1 MSYDY
6 KGYNGE
12 RKSLPEWVFH
22 AFNKYG
28 YDIGLQVRDKRN
40 GTLRSSQKIYYEKGD
55 KYAEELQKKFFEYCG
70 LPVMA
75 GGRRTAAV
83 VAAQFLK
90 RVPCIS
96 TVYVGSSESRTLM
109 RIS

>member
-1 MSYDY
+1 MSHYKEVISINPDESASDMSFDY

-22 AFNKYG
+22 SFNKYG

-55 KYAEELQKKFFEYCG
+55 KYKQRLIDFNPDHELRLYFND
-70 LPVMA
+70 
-75 GGRRTAAV
+75 
-83 VAAQFLK
+83 
-90 RVPCIS
+90 
-96 TVYVGSSESRTLM
+96 GSKEQITL
-109 RIS
+109 